1 MGSLMK
7 LNNGVDTSRMF
18 PRFTLFNDFLTGDF
32 FNLPSENTGLR
43 TLPPAN
49 IKETERSYEFEL
61 AAPGM
66 DRKDFNIMIEGTTLR
81 ISGSRQVEQEEKSE
95 LYSRKEFSYESFSR
109 TFDLPEG
116 KIDSKNITAS
126 YKNGMLCVSVPKT
139 PEAQALKREIK
150 VY

>member
-1 MGSLMK
+1 MK
-7 LNNGVDTSRMF
+7 VNNGADTSSMF

-32 FNLPSENTGLR
+32 FNMPAERLNGMR

-49 IKETERSYEFEL
+49 VKETERSFEFEL

-66 DRKDFNIMIEGTTLR
+66 DRKDFNVMIEGNTLK
-81 ISGSRQVEQEEKSE
+81 ISGTKEVSTEEKNSSW
-95 LYSRKEFSYESFSR
+95 SRREFSYESFSR
-109 TFDLPEG
+109 SFDLPEG
-116 KIDSKNITAS
+116 KIDGKNISAN
-126 YKNGMLCVSVPKT
+126 YKNGMLLVSVPKT